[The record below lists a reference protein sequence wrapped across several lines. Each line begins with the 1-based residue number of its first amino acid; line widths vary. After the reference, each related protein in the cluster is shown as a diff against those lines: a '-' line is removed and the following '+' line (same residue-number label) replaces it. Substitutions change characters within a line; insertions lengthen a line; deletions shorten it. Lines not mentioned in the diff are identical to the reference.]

1 MFLKQYLTESFQIGN
16 FAVMGI
22 VAQHI
27 VSGFNSFT
35 QSREELEKIVAD
47 APASAFAKLL
57 LLKKNVE
64 EGNLD
69 NEELLQHLALQ
80 TYNPHWLSLI
90 NEFIRTPHERTT
102 AAWESQFVT
111 PPSDSQPESQEPS
124 KQDAGN
130 QLDQLMEEILKDDK
144 SSVPPQPVTAHAVEN
159 NISETGD
166 FESELAEK
174 GEEKESPV
182 ESDEN
187 KIGLSVFESEKHDA
201 GNDANAQ
208 GGNTIINLDEFRGVT
223 APEPESP
230 IFEPLHTVDYF
241 ASQGIRLKAEDI
253 GDDKLGRQL
262 KSFTGWLKSMKKL
275 YPEKMA
281 TQDEAVERII
291 RASAE
296 NSNIDADVVTEAMA
310 EVLVKQ
316 DKREK
321 AIEMYEKLKLTD
333 PSKSAYFAAKIE
345 SLKQ

>member
-1 MFLKQYLTESFQIGN
+1 
-16 FAVMGI
+16 MGI

-35 QSREELEKIVAD
+35 QSREELEKIVGD

-80 TYNPHWLSLI
+80 THNPHWLSLI

-102 AAWESQFVT
+102 TSRESHNVT
-111 PPSDSQPESQEPS
+111 QPSDNQPGSQEPS
-124 KQDAGN
+124 RQDAGN
-130 QLDQLMEEILKDDK
+130 QLDQLMEEILEDDK
-144 SSVPPQPVTAHAVEN
+144 SGTSTQPVTAHAAEN
-159 NISETGD
+159 NLSETGD

-201 GNDANAQ
+201 GADANAQ
-208 GGNTIINLDEFRGVT
+208 VGNTIINLDEFRGVT
-223 APEPESP
+223 TSESEGP